1 MLNVKDIY
9 HQNSLEIITFIL
21 FFFFLSLT
29 RSYLGTQQRLPTIW
43 QTLLLSSPENLLLW
57 SSGLFTLDVSQR
69 EVNTPA
75 KMNPYVSSHFRR
87 DLFPHFHLL

>member
-1 MLNVKDIY
+1 MPVIYVKSY
-9 HQNSLEIITFIL
+9 

-29 RSYLGTQQRLPTIW
+29 RSCFGTEHRLPTTW

-57 SSGLFTLDVSQR
+57 SSGLSTQDVSER
-69 EVNTPA
+69 EVNTRA